1 MGYTTKDIE
10 FLSETYGRQ
19 IDFRTH
25 LDLVADHGRGAK
37 VEKSYSNGVVTQRHH
52 LVDGRVVTRH
62 EGMFG
67 TLYFVR
73 EA

>member
-25 LDLVADHGRGAK
+25 LDLVTDHLAK